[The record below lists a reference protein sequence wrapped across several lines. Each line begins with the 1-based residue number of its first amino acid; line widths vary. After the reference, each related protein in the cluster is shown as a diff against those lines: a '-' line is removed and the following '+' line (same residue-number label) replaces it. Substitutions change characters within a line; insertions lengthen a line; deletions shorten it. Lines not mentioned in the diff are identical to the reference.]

1 MDDNRVN
8 IIYLMGAGR
17 SGTTILASLLGA
29 SKDILTIGE
38 MHQFLEHIVYDKNCS
53 CGKSLEKC
61 EFWTTI
67 VSDYYEKDISE
78 LKKMDDYMVAIES
91 HSKIPLSFFKSN
103 DEHVKF
109 HEDFYAR
116 ITKLKPSKYYLDSA
130 KFISRVL
137 QLRKSDKLNV
147 KIIYLVR
154 DVRGVIN
161 SFAKNVQTQKN
172 PISTII
178 YYTMINTAAQIVK
191 WTYPKEIL
199 KLKYEDFI
207 ENSTD
212 TLDKIERFI
221 NTDLT
226 DVKYVITH
234 EKYIDMPHIIGGNR
248 LKSKSKIKL
257 RKDLAW
263 KTNISRR
270 KQVLYYFLTLPL
282 MLLNKYKL

>member
-1 MDDNRVN
+1 MDKNKTN

-53 CGKSLEKC
+53 CGESLKKC
-61 EFWTTI
+61 QFWTAI
-67 VSDYYEKDISE
+67 VADYYKKNISE
-78 LKKMDDYMVAIES
+78 LRKMDDYMVGVES
-91 HSKIPLSFFKSN
+91 HSKIPISFFKRN
-103 DEHVKF
+103 EEHIKF
-109 HEDFYAR
+109 QENFYSI
-116 ITKLKPSKYYLDSA
+116 ITKLNPSKYYLDSA

-178 YYTMINTAAQIVK
+178 YYTMINTAAQIVE

-199 KLKYEDFI
+199 KLRYEDFI
-207 ENSTD
+207 EKPVD
-212 TLDKIERFI
+212 TLDKIEQFI
-221 NTDLT
+221 EVDLT
-226 DVKYVITH
+226 DVKEVITE

-248 LKSKSKIKL
+248 LKSQSKIKL
-257 RKDLAW
+257 RKDLTW
-263 KTNISRR
+263 KRNIKRV
-270 KQVLYYFLTLPL
+270 KQILYYFLTLPL